1 MMLEKVKA
9 TAVALVLLFPLSLPA
24 VAHSVAGNR
33 IFPATLGIDD
43 PGVADELALPT
54 FTYIPPDSD
63 GTQESDVSFNY
74 AKRVTDDFAVS
85 VGSGQSF
92 LRPGGSGW
100 SGVSTGLKY
109 HLFTDPGHE
118 FMASIGTDIDWGKSG
133 STGFSDPF
141 TTVTPSFY
149 FGKGFG
155 DLPKSLDALRPL
167 ALTGQIG
174 VSLPT
179 QSSTT
184 DDDGN
189 VSLNPNVLNWGF
201 TLQYSLPY
209 LNANISEIHGPEM
222 LRHVV
227 PLVEFT
233 FQTPLS
239 NYDDGANSTTGFVQ
253 PGFIYMA
260 DSWQLALE
268 AQIPLNSASGNGI
281 GAVAELH
288 FFLDDLFPSSLG
300 KPLFK

>member
-1 MMLEKVKA
+1 
-9 TAVALVLLFPLSLPA
+9 
-24 VAHSVAGNR
+24 
-33 IFPATLGIDD
+33 
-43 PGVADELALPT
+43 
-54 FTYIPPDSD
+54 
-63 GTQESDVSFNY
+63 
-74 AKRVTDDFAVS
+74 
-85 VGSGQSF
+85 
-92 LRPGGSGW
+92 
-100 SGVSTGLKY
+100 
-109 HLFTDPGHE
+109 
-118 FMASIGTDIDWGKSG
+118 MASIGTDIDWGKSG

-179 QSSTT
+179 QSSTP

-227 PLVEFT
+227 PLVELT